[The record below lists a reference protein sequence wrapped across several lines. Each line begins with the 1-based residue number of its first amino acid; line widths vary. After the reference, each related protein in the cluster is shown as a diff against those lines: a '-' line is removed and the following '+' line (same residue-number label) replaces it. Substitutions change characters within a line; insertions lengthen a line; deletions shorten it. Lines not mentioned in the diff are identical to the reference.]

1 MSVQRTIR
9 YFAIA
14 TAGIV
19 CFCAAPSRLAAQSS
33 TGPQAPPKSPNVVRI
48 PTTPMPDTPPIPSD
62 EIIRRF
68 AAQEDEFAQARAG
81 YTYRKVVRVEEM
93 GADGK
98 PTGQSEVTSLP
109 VTAPDGTRAQRSAGG
124 QDSTLKV
131 LSLERDALEA
141 LANIPA
147 FPLVTAQLS
156 KYEIVYEGTQP
167 LDELTTYVFRVTP
180 RQIERVHAY
189 FSGLVWVDNHDLAI
203 VKTYGKWVTETG
215 DMSPPQLPFTMY
227 ETYRQPVSNKYWL
240 PAYSRSDSSVGDKN
254 RTVQVRLVIRW
265 DNYAPISEGSSA
277 PAASA
282 QPAGDNSPR

>member
-9 YFAIA
+9 HFAIA
-14 TAGIV
+14 ACIV
-19 CFCAAPSRLAAQSS
+19 CISGASSRLAAQSS
-33 TGPQAPPKSPNVVRI
+33 TGPQTPPKSPNVVRI
-48 PTTPMPDTPPIPSD
+48 PTTPVPDTPPIPSD

-68 AAQEDEFAQARAG
+68 AAHEDEFARARAG

-98 PTGQSEVTSLP
+98 PTGQAEVTAVP
-109 VTAPDGTRAQRSAGG
+109 VTASDGTRAQRSTGG

-147 FPLVTAQLS
+147 FPLATAQLS
-156 KYEIVYEGTQP
+156 KYEIVYVGTQP

-180 RQIERVHAY
+180 KQIERVHAY
-189 FSGLVWVDNHDLAI
+189 FSGLVWIDNHDLAI
-203 VKTYGKWVTETG
+203 VKTYGRWVTETG
-215 DMSPPQLPFTMY
+215 DVSPPQLPFTMY

-240 PAYSRSDSSVGDKN
+240 PAYSRSDSSAGTKN
-254 RTVQVRLVIRW
+254 GGVQVRLVIRW
-265 DNYAPISEGSSA
+265 DNYTPISEGSSA
-277 PAASA
+277 PSA
-282 QPAGDNSPR
+282 PAEPANNSPR

>member
-9 YFAIA
+9 HFAIA
-14 TAGIV
+14 ACIV
-19 CFCAAPSRLAAQSS
+19 SVSGASSRLAAQSS
-33 TGPQAPPKSPNVVRI
+33 TGPQTPPKSPNVVRI
-48 PTTPMPDTPPIPSD
+48 PTTPVPDTPPIPSD

-68 AAQEDEFAQARAG
+68 AAHEDEFARARAG

-98 PTGQSEVTSLP
+98 PTGQAEVTSVP
-109 VTAPDGTRAQRSAGG
+109 VTASDGTRAQKSTGG

-156 KYEIVYEGTQP
+156 KYEIVYVGTQP
-167 LDELTTYVFRVTP
+167 LDELTTYAFRVTP
-180 RQIERVHAY
+180 KQIERVHAY

-203 VKTYGKWVTETG
+203 VKTYGRWVTETG
-215 DMSPPQLPFTMY
+215 DVSPPQLPFTMY

-240 PAYSRSDSSVGDKN
+240 PAYSRSDSSAGTKN
-254 RTVQVRLVIRW
+254 GGVQVRLVIRW
-265 DNYAPISEGSSA
+265 DNYTPISEGSSA
-277 PAASA
+277 PSA
-282 QPAGDNSPR
+282 PAEPANNSPR